1 LGEHYDD
8 RKEGKVIAVRMFN
21 ITPKPRMLI
30 GVQNQKWT
38 VSGAIAELIDNSF
51 GRGRGNAN
59 TVKIIYDT
67 IDKTLVVVDDG
78 QGMEYIGR
86 LFQLGNTIGHTAGDI
101 GHFGSGGT
109 QAIIWLAEWVVV
121 ATERSGK
128 VMKDRVR
135 WSEVFRMEDFR
146 DVAVSNEWREG
157 HWSQLSQY
165 GHGTII
171 ELKLLKTRRIHVSN
185 VIRDLSRLFA
195 PGLRSGKQIIWCEQ
209 RSGELIEERPLDD
222 PFELS
227 ATPENIIRFDIVLE
241 CGENYLPVHG
251 VVSFNDKTSH
261 ADSLIRIGF
270 GHREILRTRD
280 CFKSD
285 NEAFAGIGVS
295 GWLDLGDGWQP
306 HLTTTKDAF
315 DDQPLY
321 DVLMDHVFDKI
332 RELLIRADQRAVDFE
347 LDNLAIGLEIALERT
362 MRMKVKVVRQN
373 GDRGVPGQDGPGGT
387 TGDDRLEPDSES
399 QKDTPST
406 AHIRLVRQVDRDME
420 GALARAG
427 SDPLGIYVDINQDH
441 AFVREAIR
449 QKPINSAALNLM
461 IIAEIASLLV
471 EDDALAKK
479 AFKKSVIE
487 ELDRRTGSE
496 RVRMLVRYMIDNVP
510 DKHEHPIAAE

>member
-1 LGEHYDD
+1 M
-8 RKEGKVIAVRMFN
+8 RMFN

-30 GVQNQKWT
+30 GVQSQKWT

-51 GRGRGNAN
+51 GSGRGNASI
-59 TVKIIYDT
+59 VKITYDA
-67 IDKTLVVVDDG
+67 IDKTLTVVDNG

-121 ATERSGK
+121 ATERKNK
-128 VMKDRVR
+128 VMQDRVR
-135 WSEVFRMEDFR
+135 WSEIFNMEDFR
-146 DVAVSNEWREG
+146 DIAVSNEWREG
-157 HWSQLSQY
+157 HWSQLSEY

-171 ELKLLKTRRIHVSN
+171 QLKLLKTRRIHVSN

-195 PGLRSGKQIIWCEQ
+195 PGLRKGKRIIWCEQ
-209 RSGELIEERPLDD
+209 RSGEIVDQRSLAD

-227 ATPENIIRFDIVLE
+227 AEPEDIVRFDIVLE
-241 CGENYLPVHG
+241 YAGMHLPVHG
-251 VVSFNDKTSH
+251 VVSFDANTSH
-261 ADSLIRIGF
+261 ADSWIRIGF

-306 HLTTTKDAF
+306 HLTTTKDAVN
-315 DDQPLY
+315 DQPLY
-321 DVLMDHVFDKI
+321 DALMAHVFDKI
-332 RELLIRADQRAVDFE
+332 RDLLIRADQKTVDFE

-362 MRMKVKVVRQN
+362 MRMKVRVVR
-373 GDRGVPGQDGPGGT
+373 GTGEDGPGGDGPGGVI
-387 TGDDRLEPDSES
+387 GDGSGERKPDPEGSNE
-399 QKDTPST
+399 TAAT
-406 AHIRLVRQVDRDME
+406 AHIRLVKQYEDDME

-427 SDPLGIYVDINQDH
+427 SDPLGMYVDINQDH
-441 AFVREAIR
+441 RFVREAIR

-461 IIAEIASLLV
+461 IISEIATLLV
-471 EDDALAKK
+471 EDSELMRK

-487 ELDRRTGSE
+487 ELDARVGPE
-496 RVRMLVRYMIDNVP
+496 KVRMLVRYMIDNVP
-510 DKHEHPIAAE
+510 GKQEHPVAAE